1 MIRFSVLQP
10 FLPFPTEV
18 VVLHS
23 NASPLGF
30 CRNFHVEQIAK
41 TCDIWLGIVQNDQL
55 LKPAANLKF
64 QLLCQAHLVKLLSVV
79 LKFKMH
85 FNVR

>member
-10 FLPFPTEV
+10 FLRFPTEA

-23 NASPLGF
+23 SALPLGF
-30 CRNFHVEQIAK
+30 CMNFHAEQIAK

-55 LKPAANLKF
+55 LKQAANLKF
-64 QLLCQAHLVKLLSVV
+64 QLLSQAHLVKLLSV
-79 LKFKMH
+79 K
-85 FNVR
+85 